1 MTIQIQNFAD
11 LYWKLLSLGNFNKD
25 ALHAREDILFECVI
39 GMGTY
44 QIKRL
49 FGYQDDPNYSSYHA
63 DTRRESENALRA
75 IRSDLNR
82 CSIPFR
88 EEKSEFYKD
97 DGDKKRTF
105 VTETKITF
113 SISPEKRA
121 EIVQTQLAYD
131 TQKYLSECRSKA
143 GIWYERFSRLDIID
157 TIKQE
162 LEAKIDEGLTQCL
175 ELTRGLDGAYE
186 YRTVPLGWGTTGI
199 TIDLVGLRTVFPF
212 SASITYKDLGY
223 QDLDDQQQVNALQ
236 ALVMEKLIAGYR
248 ADPHRYACGIYYKRE
263 PSMIRPVLMIV
274 PKLIYAPDT
283 RLRSWS

>member
-49 FGYQDDPNYSSYHA
+49 FGYQDDPNYASYHA
-63 DTRRESENALRA
+63 ETRRESENALRA
-75 IRSDLNR
+75 IKSELSSR
-82 CSIPFR
+82 SIPFR
-88 EEKSEFYKD
+88 EEKSEYYKD

-121 EIVQTQLAYD
+121 EIVQTQLAAD

-162 LEAKIDEGLTQCL
+162 LEAKIDEGLKQRL
-175 ELTRGLDGAYE
+175 ELTRGLDGPYE
-186 YRTVPLGWGTTGI
+186 YCTVPIGWGTTGI

-223 QDLDDQQQVNALQ
+223 QDLKDQQQVSALQ
-236 ALVMEKLIAGYR
+236 ALVTEKLIAGYR
-248 ADPHRYACGIYYKRE
+248 AEPYRYACGIYYKRE
-263 PSMIRPVLMIV
+263 SSMIKPVLMII

-283 RLRSWS
+283 TLRSWS